1 MTVSDITSSLSGIP
15 DKPEGAESEVAS
27 ASSFFSDLLQPCSF
41 EPVLATAY
49 FFFYRCSPYTT
60 LFFHQP
66 TSQLNCYA
74 LLQPCRHGAT
84 VVLRQLRVVPFILS
98 HSRDAKHHPEDYHES
113 IGIVDQPNAVVFLLL
128 HNHHLV
134 PRTEDKHCVG
144 IICRGGMTLII
155 RLSLLGLCNR
165 ACASYIHPAV
175 SSFEAISLPLRPTPV
190 PHQ

>member
-15 DKPEGAESEVAS
+15 DKPEGAESGVAS
-27 ASSFFSDLLQPCSF
+27 ASSFFSTLLQPCSF

-49 FFFYRCSPYTT
+49 LFFGRCCPYTT

-84 VVLRQLRVVPFILS
+84 SCSANSS
-98 HSRDAKHHPEDYHES
+98 HSSCPTHEM
-113 IGIVDQPNAVVFLLL
+113 Q
-128 HNHHLV
+128 NHYLV
-134 PRTEDKHCVG
+134 PRTKDKHRVG

-165 ACASYIHPAV
+165 VCASYIHPAV
-175 SSFEAISLPLRPTPV
+175 SSFEAISLPRFARHWYLINELTAVRQRKIT
-190 PHQ
+190 H